1 MARLRTEEIE
11 NPELK
16 DWFGTIPATRT
27 ESIDG
32 KFKSAFP
39 KYSPPVLGKI
49 CIMALNPFKSDVV
62 PDTEFLKEISECGF
76 NTVCNELNSATIEET
91 SKLLVEAGLTSIPNC
106 EKYIFDE
113 HHEVVDLYDCH
124 FGGYGFLEGI
134 KGWYFYKQ
142 PNYRQLSDKEGDFF
156 MRWDEFRYLETNMF
170 VMMDLAGYPEKSLMN
185 GKTYNEYVNEFQ
197 TQFLPSLWAYDFNPI
212 KVENGKIM
220 VDYDTY
226 YFDLEL
232 YSLRS
237 KLFNRPIWGSCHC
250 APYLEEGVDHSI
262 VTEASIRFEIFS
274 ALAYGAK
281 GIKFDLYFQPEDF
294 PSRIYYSAPI
304 NSKGDKTEI
313 WNYVKNLNKEV
324 KIFNNIFAN
333 SELIE
338 CMHTVNQYKGVTLYE
353 PIFSFGPLMQI
364 ESSGIGFL
372 MSHLF
377 SNGIDY
383 LVLVNHDVEN
393 AQYAT
398 LFFTEYWII
407 NRIVMSV
414 SGNLAR
420 LPVLR
425 PQNGWRLE
433 VPAGGYLIFEW
444 R

>member
-1 MARLRTEEIE
+1 MSVLQKWYKKEVSPDGTETYKNVKIQDKQLKTRAIELFGGITQDDEPVYCQLTQFSTLYHCNKYLQEI
-11 NPELK
+11 L
-16 DWFGTIPATRT
+16 
-27 ESIDG
+27 
-32 KFKSAFP
+32 P
-39 KYSPPVLGKI
+39 KYFPY
-49 CIMALNPFKSDVV
+49 LNNSIYINLPGSGGQKFTMGVVNYEQYINIYQRNFKPS
-62 PDTEFLKEISECGF
+62 FFS
-76 NTVCNELNSATIEET
+76 
-91 SKLLVEAGLTSIPNC
+91 
-106 EKYIFDE
+106 
-113 HHEVVDLYDCH
+113 YDCYPIRKAKL
-124 FGGYGFLEGI
+124 GVYLDDA
-134 KGWYFYKQ
+134 YFY
-142 PNYRQLSDKEGDFF
+142 
-156 MRWDEFRYLETNMF
+156 
-170 VMMDLAGYPEKSLMN
+170 
-185 GKTYNEYVNEFQ
+185 
-197 TQFLPSLWAYDFNPI
+197 
-212 KVENGKIM
+212 
-220 VDYDTY
+220 DT
-226 YFDLEL
+226 L
-232 YSLRS
+232 
-237 KLFNRPIWGSCHC
+237 
-250 APYLEEGVDHSI
+250 
-262 VTEASIRFEIFS
+262 EIFS
-274 ALAYGAK
+274 NIKGITDENGAIRRIPFWAFYLGTGFTNKSLTNFHPSPTEAYLRITAFSALGYGAK